1 MYAHSL
7 SSYYYYRTVMY
18 KLCAYA
24 FKYLLLSWIR
34 FPVAALVF
42 FFLFQLAYYCWWN
55 GMKDLWCSSTVWLL
69 STQI

>member
-42 FFLFQLAYYCWWN
+42 FFPLPA
-55 GMKDLWCSSTVWLL
+55 GLL
-69 STQI
+69 LLVEWDEGSVVL